1 LGITLA
7 DVQRQV
13 RQAYFGEEVQ
23 RLPRDGDEVRV
34 YVRYPRDDRRSL
46 ESIENFRV
54 RTPDGREVP
63 LATVATVS
71 FAPGVTE
78 LDRRQ
83 RMPTITVEAEAA
95 AEDRADIMRELE
107 ETFFAQLEAK
117 YPGLTR
123 RAIGEAEGQAEFFQN
138 LINLGVAALF
148 GIFFVLAV
156 TFRSYIQPALIMSVI
171 PFAFVGAMAA
181 HWVTGTS
188 FALFSWLG
196 MVAAIGVVVNDN
208 VVLMDRVNRL
218 REEGATA
225 YDAVTGGSISRFRQ
239 IFLTSI
245 TEFVGL
251 LPMLAE
257 TEVVAQFL
265 KPMALS
271 LALGVLLTM
280 PASLYLTPALYMC
293 GVDVKRAVGGWWRT
307 TRGLFPGRRAHPA
320 E

>member
-1 LGITLA
+1 MRVL
-7 DVQRQV
+7 D
-13 RQAYFGEEVQ
+13 EEFFPE
-23 RLPRDGDEVRV
+23 LDAT
-34 YVRYPRDDRRSL
+34 YP
-46 ESIENFRV
+46 
-54 RTPDGREVP
+54 
-63 LATVATVS
+63 TVS
-71 FAPGVTE
+71 
-78 LDRRQ
+78 
-83 RMPTITVEAEAA
+83 
-95 AEDRADIMRELE
+95 
-107 ETFFAQLEAK
+107 
-117 YPGLTR
+117 R
-123 RAIGEAEGQAEFFQN
+123 RAIGEAEGQQEFFQN
-138 LINLGVAALF
+138 LINLGIMALF

-171 PFAFVGAMAA
+171 PFAFVGAVVS
-181 HWVTGTS
+181 HYVTGTS

-218 REEGATA
+218 REEGADA
-225 YDAVTGGSISRFRQ
+225 YSALTEGSISRFRQ

-280 PASLYLTPALYMC
+280 PASLYLTPSLYMC
-293 GVDVKRAVGGWWRT
+293 GVDIKRGFLRLWRIAVRTWR
-307 TRGLFPGRRAHPA
+307 GPRATPA